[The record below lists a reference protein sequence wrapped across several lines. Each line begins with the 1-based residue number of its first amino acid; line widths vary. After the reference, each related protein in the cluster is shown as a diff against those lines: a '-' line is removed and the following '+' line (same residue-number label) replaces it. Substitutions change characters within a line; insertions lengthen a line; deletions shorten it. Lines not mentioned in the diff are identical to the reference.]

1 MEVNIIVSGFDKS
14 SMLELFVFEILD
26 LLSQLEN
33 VILNSE
39 EKNAI
44 EAQINEIFRIIHTI
58 KGSASMMG
66 YSNISSLSHSLEDAF
81 YYLRENP
88 PSNINYST
96 LADIVLEST
105 DFIKNEISKIQ
116 SGEKTY
122 GDASTIIQKIKK
134 FLPSLKN
141 KKEKDNRNLS
151 DYKKKD
157 IAFDLHDVDDI
168 QDVQE
173 VQEDIEEHKLTG
185 KTIYKALIFFE
196 DGCEMENIRAFNVMH
211 NLEKV
216 ADIIS
221 YYPSDI
227 IENQE
232 SAQIIQKKG
241 FEIQFSTDLCVDD
254 VKALLSNTLFM
265 KDIKLEVIDST
276 KSNYFIQEKNKI
288 SKDSNLLTVKQSM
301 ISVNVSILD
310 TLMDL
315 VGELVIAQSMVI
327 QNPELEGIP
336 LNSFNKAS
344 RQLQKVT
351 NELQDAIMSV
361 RMVPI
366 SITFQKMHR
375 IVRDMGKKLNKEV
388 ELEIIGEETE
398 VDKNI
403 IEHLSDPLIHLVRN
417 AMDHGIESVEERD
430 KNGKSPIGKITLK
443 ARNEGGDVWIII
455 KDDGRG
461 LDKNSILA
469 KAKQLGLL
477 NKSED
482 ELTDQEIYSCILKA
496 GFTTKEEVSEFSGRG
511 VGMDVVN
518 KNIEEVGG
526 IIHVDSSLGVGTS
539 ISIKIPLTLAIIDGM
554 KVRVGKSVFIIPITS
569 IRESFRVQNSIVL
582 NNEDG
587 NSEMIMFRGNCCSVL
602 RLHEFFDIQPD
613 TTNLEEGI
621 IIAIENGSEVICL
634 FADELLGGQQVVV
647 KPIPKY
653 VKKVRGVSGCTV
665 MGDGRV
671 SLIIDTAELINS
683 L

>member
-1 MEVNIIVSGFDKS
+1 M
-14 SMLELFVFEILD
+14 
-26 LLSQLEN
+26 
-33 VILNSE
+33 
-39 EKNAI
+39 
-44 EAQINEIFRIIHTI
+44 
-58 KGSASMMG
+58 
-66 YSNISSLSHSLEDAF
+66 
-81 YYLRENP
+81 
-88 PSNINYST
+88 
-96 LADIVLEST
+96 LEST

-122 GDASTIIQKIKK
+122 GDASTIIQKIKN

-141 KKEKDNRNLS
+141 KIEKGNRNLS

-157 IAFDLHDVDDI
+157 ITFDLHDVHDI

-173 VQEDIEEHKLTG
+173 YKLAG
-185 KTIYKALIFFE
+185 KTIYKASIFFE

-254 VKALLSNTLFM
+254 VKALLSSTLFM

-301 ISVNVSILD
+301 ISVNVSKLD
-310 TLMDL
+310 TLMDR
-315 VGELVIAQSMVI
+315 GELVIAQSMVI

-443 ARNEGGDVWIII
+443 ARNEGGMYGFI

-461 LDKNSILA
+461 LDKN
-469 KAKQLGLL
+469 
-477 NKSED
+477 
-482 ELTDQEIYSCILKA
+482 IYWQS
-496 GFTTKEEVSEFSGRG
+496 
-511 VGMDVVN
+511 
-518 KNIEEVGG
+518 
-526 IIHVDSSLGVGTS
+526 
-539 ISIKIPLTLAIIDGM
+539 
-554 KVRVGKSVFIIPITS
+554 
-569 IRESFRVQNSIVL
+569 
-582 NNEDG
+582 
-587 NSEMIMFRGNCCSVL
+587 
-602 RLHEFFDIQPD
+602 
-613 TTNLEEGI
+613 
-621 IIAIENGSEVICL
+621 
-634 FADELLGGQQVVV
+634 
-647 KPIPKY
+647 
-653 VKKVRGVSGCTV
+653 
-665 MGDGRV
+665 
-671 SLIIDTAELINS
+671 
-683 L
+683 